1 MTNEHSQNGWDGGMV
16 GGGGGAVIS
25 MELCTH
31 MWSWHS

>member
-16 GGGGGAVIS
+16 GGGGAVIS
-25 MELCTH
+25 MKLCTH